1 MACADKFMSKEEYK
15 QALRKIHP
23 DEPDEVL
30 NVAWRFHDMKKA
42 KQCIEELVKC
52 TSYADLAN
60 NVIRALY
67 LSCEINSAKALQL
80 SFLSDLLPF
89 TSMDRV
95 GNPHS
100 AAYHVRKMLRDEN
113 VQRERKKAEQRLL
126 ESYRNSLQ
134 DVGSPRTVHADIH
147 ISLHTDN
154 EELIRKL
161 HELLSDQAWERG

>member
-1 MACADKFMSKEEYK
+1 MSKEEYK

-23 DEPDEVL
+23 DEPDAVL

-60 NVIRALY
+60 KVIRALY
-67 LSCEINSAKALQL
+67 LSCEIDSAKALQL

-113 VQRERKKAEQRLL
+113 VQQERKIAEQRLQQAF
-126 ESYRNSLQ
+126 RNSLQ
-134 DVGSPRTVHADIH
+134 EGGASRTIHADIH

-161 HELLSDQAWERG
+161 HELLSDQAWKRG

>member
-1 MACADKFMSKEEYK
+1 
-15 QALRKIHP
+15 
-23 DEPDEVL
+23 
-30 NVAWRFHDMKKA
+30 MKKA

-60 NVIRALY
+60 KVIRALY
-67 LSCEINSAKALQL
+67 LSCEIDSAKALQL

-134 DVGSPRTVHADIH
+134 DVGSSRTVHADIH

-161 HELLSDQAWERG
+161 HELLSDQAWKRG